1 MIRSPRCGV
10 RHLRILWLRDDDH
23 NTNFFHSKASQ
34 RCRRNYITKLH
45 DAVGNWCVGQEHVN
59 DTIINFYQTLFTSG
73 DLSGLTE
80 VIKVIPHVIT
90 PDMNEKLDMEF
101 TIEKVEVVLKKMAP
115 LKSPGLDGMPLLF
128 YQNYWSLIGSD
139 VTLSILHYLISGM
152 LPQSLCHSFIT
163 QIPKVKNPEYVTKL
177 SQ

>member
-10 RHLRILWLRDDDH
+10 RHSRILWLRDYDR
-23 NTNFFHSKASQ
+23 NTNFFHSKAFQ
-34 RCRRNYITKLH
+34 RRRRNYITKLH
-45 DAVGNWCVGQEHVN
+45 DAVGNWRVGQEHVN

-73 DLSGLTE
+73 DPSGLTE

-101 TIEKVEVVLKKMAP
+101 AIGEVEVVLKQMTP

-128 YQNYWSLIGSD
+128 YQNY
-139 VTLSILHYLISGM
+139 
-152 LPQSLCHSFIT
+152 
-163 QIPKVKNPEYVTKL
+163 
-177 SQ
+177 